1 MVSDSCLLGAHPHG
15 CAPSQY
21 PVLKVPA
28 AARPRGAARQGDI
41 LPDRGRAGGGDPGL
55 HGIHTFGSPVAKGGP
70 PPDTSLIPGTPNRC
84 ALWTGAE
91 IRLDSRPHT
100 ASAVKSL
107 ALLPLFSLALF
118 RQESSSGLKRTVA
131 HASPYAFAIADAS
144 PNSVSRGARPC
155 PWARAP
161 APRHRPHTAP
171 DQNLIGRIQAHDPAR
186 RPSAWQAYGTR
197 PLRIYLLTID
207 ADLVLGLSQQTC
219 FHLLQ

>member
-1 MVSDSCLLGAHPHG
+1 MRSLAVSGSQGARRGP
-15 CAPSQY
+15 PSGRR
-21 PVLKVPA
+21 A
-28 AARPRGAARQGDI
+28 ARRYIARPRAG
-41 LPDRGRAGGGDPGL
+41 RGR
-55 HGIHTFGSPVAKGGP
+55 GSGP
-70 PPDTSLIPGTPNRC
+70 PRDTHIRITRRERRPSPDTSLIPGTPNRC
-84 ALWTGAE
+84 TLWTGAE

-100 ASAVKSL
+100 ASAVKSI

-131 HASPYAFAIADAS
+131 HASPYAFEIAEAS
-144 PNSVSRGARPC
+144 PNSLSRGARPC
-155 PWARAP
+155 PGARAP

-171 DQNLIGRIQAHDPAR
+171 DQNLIGRIQAHGPAR